1 MRIALRA
8 SSIVSLVLLTTCLA
22 LSQGKQSLNTD
33 VLRDQIR
40 KLESI
45 SVDCKSA
52 SVQSIHRRALQSLY
66 TQFQTAIDQEI
77 EDLKNIQGALGSS
90 SAEIQL
96 EIVGQLRKLAQ
107 ENAAAGTKLKDL
119 VAGLPAGASSEA
131 SSDQSM
137 SIPIANQPETEPVD
151 IRTQL
156 AQPRGAAVSDPV
168 NARAN
173 DLVPQTLPAGL
184 TPAAPALGNGG
195 TQAGTGAVGPA
206 STSLNADLNN
216 RVREA
221 ARARIQQRETTKQA
235 ETPSV
240 SSSSASL
247 VDTSSAGDL
256 VNVGLGLA
264 GLSKGTNT
272 NSTNSNSVSITTS
285 AYALY
290 AASQA
295 ADPLNPG
302 FYNRNAGWRRLSL
315 TLGYDDEKLKTGAT
329 QRAQIF
335 GAKYLIIDK
344 RDPSLDRHKA
354 DFKMIGNNLE
364 KAAIAFGNLDEKV
377 SYYFSTNRTVKEK
390 ILIPQFRVF
399 LNERLTSLQSL
410 TPAAESEK
418 QKIQDDKDRITTLLQ
433 RVDSGRLFILNS
445 NGVPPN
451 RGESGRWTPEELEF
465 YAVNFRNPYLGADY
479 RGKLKEAVGQQ
490 VLDDLDAFIAQQ
502 LTDTRAFEDLS
513 DTTRDA
519 LERIRRAPQFS
530 FYFLTKQRPEGDD
543 EYTGETIFD
552 YGVANR
558 INLTLNGNYIYKDSK
573 IIGGDTRG
581 AKFAGQFR
589 FQMTP
594 EKLTGRNPLFLS
606 VSGDGEAFSG
616 RKPAF
621 HAQAKLTIPILNGLD
636 LPFSVT
642 YANQKGLIKENKI
655 RGQFGFS
662 IDTSRLLEAL
672 TLK

>member
-1 MRIALRA
+1 MKIALRA
-8 SSIVSLVLLTTCLA
+8 ISLVSLVLVVTCFA
-22 LSQGKQSLNTD
+22 FSQEKQSLNTD
-33 VLRDQIR
+33 VLRNQIK

-45 SVDCKSA
+45 SVEGKSV
-52 SVQSIHRRALQSLY
+52 SVQAIHKRALLSLY
-66 TQFQTAIDQEI
+66 KQFQSALQQEI
-77 EDLKNIQGALGSS
+77 EDLNDIQEAVGSS
-90 SAEIQL
+90 SLNTQQEIASQL
-96 EIVGQLRKLAQ
+96 LKLAK
-107 ENAAAGTKLKDL
+107 ENTEADTKIQDLAAALSALSAPSGPSTSGIGS
-119 VAGLPAGASSEA
+119 V
-131 SSDQSM
+131 
-137 SIPIANQPETEPVD
+137 NQATTEPLDV
-151 IRTQL
+151 RTSL
-156 AQPRGAAVSDPV
+156 SQPRGAAVSGLV
-168 NARAN
+168 NFRSDVASQ
-173 DLVPQTLPAGL
+173 VLPSGPSL
-184 TPAAPALGNGG
+184 AASVSGNGG
-195 TQAGTGAVGPA
+195 TQVAASTGVST

-216 RVREA
+216 RVKEA
-221 ARARIQQRETTKQA
+221 ARAKIQQRENTKQA
-235 ETPSV
+235 ETPSI
-240 SSSSASL
+240 SGSSASL

-256 VNVGLGLA
+256 VNVGLSLA
-264 GLSKGTNT
+264 GLSGTNN
-272 NSTNSNSVSITTS
+272 NSTNSNSVSVTTS

-290 AASQA
+290 AAAQG

-302 FYNRNAGWRRLSL
+302 FYNRNAGWRKLSL
-315 TLGYDDEKLKTGAT
+315 TLGYEDEKLKTGAT

-344 RDPSLDRHKA
+344 RDPSRERHKA
-354 DFKMIGNNLE
+354 DFKTIGDNLE
-364 KAAIAFGNLDEKV
+364 KAAVAFGNLDEKV
-377 SYYFSTNRTVKEK
+377 SYYFATNRTVKEK

-399 LNERLTSLQSL
+399 LNERLTSLQSQIP
-410 TPAAESEK
+410 TKESEK
-418 QKIQDDKDRITTLLQ
+418 QRIQADKDRITSLLP

-451 RGESGRWTPEELEF
+451 RGESGEWTREELEF
-465 YAVNFRNPYLGADY
+465 YTVNFRNPYLGPDY
-479 RGKLKEAVGQQ
+479 RAKLKEAVGQQ
-490 VLDDLDAFIAQQ
+490 VLDDLDGFISKQ
-502 LTDTRAFEDLS
+502 LTDTKAFEDLS
-513 DTTRDA
+513 DATREA

-558 INLTLNGNYIYKDSK
+558 INLTLNGNYVYKNSK

-581 AKFAGQFR
+581 AKFSGQFR

-655 RGQFGFS
+655 KGQFGFS
-662 IDTSRLLEAL
+662 IDTSRLLQAL